1 MTLVF
6 GCALECAS
14 FLLRIPWLFVCSFVY
29 IPTSFTYIFL
39 MWNYGSSISPEAA
52 AVPKYKFAVMGALD
66 SLSGVM
72 QVVAIAILANG
83 SLVTLLLQSAIP
95 FSMVISRVALKT
107 RYTISQYVGAVVVVL
122 GLVVVLLPS
131 FISPE
136 SNASGGNP
144 ILWSCILMLS
154 CVPMAISSVYKE
166 MALDDV
172 DIDVVYLNGWVAL
185 FQLLAAVPLLYP
197 SAYAQKLDAGDV
209 WENVYHGLLCAGGVN
224 SVTDGPNPDDCARGP
239 LFLSIYLVF
248 NLAYNILIIYLLKYG
263 GSNILWLSITA
274 TVPLVNVVFT
284 IPGVPDGQA
293 AHWENWVGLVLIMG
307 GLITYRFWDK
317 LVKRFAPQW
326 LPKKSEYKTLNGDVE
341 NLGRS
346 GSPSGVSL
354 SDTSA
359 GTDPVMGADGL
370 LALDEESMLAS
381 PGTPGGV
388 STPGRGT
395 LLHVQRK
402 RKDGKPRGGN
412 KAKTSEAPY

>member
-1 MTLVF
+1 
-6 GCALECAS
+6 
-14 FLLRIPWLFVCSFVY
+14 
-29 IPTSFTYIFL
+29 
-39 MWNYGSSISPEAA
+39 MWKYGSSISPEAV

-66 SLSGVM
+66 SLSGIM

-107 RYTISQYVGAVVVVL
+107 RYTSPQYVGAAVVVM

-136 SNASGGNP
+136 SSGSGGNP

-197 SAYAQKLDAGDV
+197 SALAQGISAGDV
-209 WENVYHGLLCAGGVN
+209 WTNVYHGLLCAGGHN
-224 SVTDGPNPDDCARGP
+224 TVTHGDDPDDCSMGP
-239 LFLSIYLVF
+239 VFLPIYLMF
-248 NLAYNILIIYLLKYG
+248 NLAYNVLIIYLLKYG

-317 LVKRFAPQW
+317 LVKAYFPQWAPQ
-326 LPKKSEYKTLNGDVE
+326 KQAYKTLNGDVE
-341 NLGRS
+341 SLGRS

-354 SDTSA
+354 SDTS
-359 GTDPVMGADGL
+359 VGADGL

-395 LLHVQRK
+395 LLHVQRE

-412 KAKTSEAPY
+412 KGKATSEAPY

>member
-1 MTLVF
+1 MYLNRHERPMHTP
-6 GCALECAS
+6 A
-14 FLLRIPWLFVCSFVY
+14 RRFVY
-29 IPTSFTYIFL
+29 IPTSFAYIFFML
-39 MWNYGSSISPEAA
+39 KYGTSISPEAT

-66 SLSGVM
+66 SLSGIM

-107 RYTISQYVGAVVVVL
+107 RYTVSQYIGAVIVVL

-131 FISPE
+131 FIDPQ
-136 SNASGGNP
+136 SNGSGGNP

-154 CVPMAISSVYKE
+154 CVPMAVSSVYKE

-197 SAYAQKLDAGDV
+197 SALSQSIPASEV
-209 WENVYHGLLCAGGVN
+209 WDNVYHGLLCAGGVDT
-224 SVTDGPNPDDCARGP
+224 VTTGDQPDDCSTAP
-239 LFLSIYLVF
+239 LYLSIYLVF

-284 IPGVPDGQA
+284 IPGVPEGQA
-293 AHWENWVGLVLIMG
+293 AHWENWVGLFLIMG
-307 GLITYRFWDK
+307 GLITYRFYDK
-317 LVKRFAPQW
+317 LIKTYFPQW
-326 LPKKSEYKTLNGDVE
+326 AKKKGAYKTLNGDVE
-341 NLGRS
+341 SLGRS
-346 GSPSGVSL
+346 GSPAGVSL
-354 SDTSA
+354 ADT
-359 GTDPVMGADGL
+359 DGM
-370 LALDEESMLAS
+370 LALDEEGMLAS

-402 RKDGKPRGGN
+402 RKDGKPRG
-412 KAKTSEAPY
+412 KAAKGTSEAPY